1 MDYYSSLKKLLSD
14 DLDCH
19 FFDSIDSTNLFLS
32 NRPYSKKTQI
42 CVTRQ
47 QSDGRGQYG
56 RKWVSQKDGSIL
68 FSIRQNFIQ
77 EENLSGLSLIIG
89 LAIIKVLENE
99 YSYQGFK
106 IKWPNDIYFKDSKLA
121 GILLENQ
128 IQSGIQSVVI
138 GVGLNYNLGK
148 NFNCDTPWIDL
159 SQMQQKIPDI
169 QQLIAK
175 LINNI
180 LLRIDNF
187 KNHSLLDLEL
197 EWDQYDML
205 HGRKLKISQSNEIV
219 EGIVTG
225 INDKGGLKVLTKNGV
240 QELYSSKHIE
250 FI

>member
-1 MDYYSSLKKLLSD
+1 MLSD

-32 NRPYSKKTQI
+32 NKPYSKKTQV

-99 YSYQGFK
+99 YSFQGFK
-106 IKWPNDIYFKDSKLA
+106 IKWPNDIYFKDGKLA
-121 GILLENQ
+121 GILVENQ
-128 IQSGIQSVVI
+128 VQSGIQSVVI

-148 NFNCDTPWIDL
+148 NFNCDSPWIDL
-159 SQMQQKIPDI
+159 SKMQQKIPDI

-180 LLRIDNF
+180 LLSIDNF
-187 KNHSLLDLEL
+187 KNQGLMDLEL
-197 EWDQYDML
+197 KWDQYDML
-205 HGRKLKISQSNEIV
+205 NGCKLKISQSDEIV

>member
-1 MDYYSSLKKLLSD
+1 MLSD

-32 NRPYSKKTQI
+32 NKPYSKKTQV

-99 YSYQGFK
+99 YSFQGFK
-106 IKWPNDIYFKDSKLA
+106 IKWPNDIYFKDGKLA
-121 GILLENQ
+121 GILVENQ
-128 IQSGIQSVVI
+128 VQSGIQSVVI

-148 NFNCDTPWIDL
+148 NFNCDSPWIDL
-159 SQMQQKIPDI
+159 SKMQQKIPDI

-180 LLRIDNF
+180 LLSIDNF
-187 KNHSLLDLEL
+187 KNQGLMDLEL

-205 HGRKLKISQSNEIV
+205 NGCKLKISQSDEIV
-219 EGIVTG
+219 EGIATG

-240 QELYSSKHIE
+240 QELYSSRHIE

>member
-138 GVGLNYNLGK
+138 GVALNYNLGK

>member
-159 SQMQQKIPDI
+159 SQMQQKIPEI
-169 QQLIAK
+169 HQLIAK

-180 LLRIDNF
+180 LLSIDNF
-187 KNHSLLDLEL
+187 KNQGLMDLEL

-205 HGRKLKISQSNEIV
+205 NGCKLKISQSDEIV

>member
-99 YSYQGFK
+99 YSFQGFK
-106 IKWPNDIYFKDSKLA
+106 IKWPNDIYFKDGKLA
-121 GILLENQ
+121 GILVENQ
-128 IQSGIQSVVI
+128 VQSGIQSVVI

-148 NFNCDTPWIDL
+148 NFNCDSPWIDL
-159 SQMQQKIPDI
+159 SKMQQKIPDI

>member
-1 MDYYSSLKKLLSD
+1 VDYYSSLKKLLSD

-148 NFNCDTPWIDL
+148 NFNCYTPWIDL

-187 KNHSLLDLEL
+187 KNHGLMDLEL

-205 HGRKLKISQSNEIV
+205 HGRKLRISQSDEIL
-219 EGIVTG
+219 EGTVTG

>member
-32 NRPYSKKTQI
+32 NRPYSEKTQI

-77 EENLSGLSLIIG
+77 EENLSGLSLMIG

-187 KNHSLLDLEL
+187 KNHGLLDLEL

>member
-89 LAIIKVLENE
+89 LAIIKVLKNE

-159 SQMQQKIPDI
+159 SKMQQKIPDI

>member
-1 MDYYSSLKKLLSD
+1 M
-14 DLDCH
+14 
-19 FFDSIDSTNLFLS
+19 
-32 NRPYSKKTQI
+32 
-42 CVTRQ
+42 
-47 QSDGRGQYG
+47 
-56 RKWVSQKDGSIL
+56 
-68 FSIRQNFIQ
+68 
-77 EENLSGLSLIIG
+77 
-89 LAIIKVLENE
+89 ENE

-106 IKWPNDIYFKDSKLA
+106 IKWPNDIYFKNSKLA
-121 GILLENQ
+121 GILLENK

-159 SQMQQKIPDI
+159 SKIQQKIPDI

-187 KNHSLLDLEL
+187 KNHGLLDLEL

-205 HGRKLKISQSNEIV
+205 HGRKLKISQSDEIL
-219 EGIVTG
+219 EGTVTG